1 MTENNQKC
9 SDTVA
14 RVVAKALGSRNTA
27 SLLEYILS
35 LAAAYK
41 PEATR
46 RWKAVGPGNTV
57 SHKAAKTAEWIRYG
71 VCTLV
76 NVTDGR
82 EYPFRMSDVYRG
94 LERFALAD
102 DLEPNNIRA
111 AVTSGMNCR
120 EAYVAMQY
128 MVFGQVEVPVPATER
143 TEEEPAED

>member
-9 SDTVA
+9 SATVA
-14 RVVAKALGSRNTA
+14 RVVAKALGFRNTA
-27 SLLEYILS
+27 DLLKYMLA
-35 LAAAYK
+35 LAAAYN
-41 PEATR
+41 PERTR

-57 SHKAAKTAEWIRYG
+57 SRNAAKTTEWIRYG

-111 AVTSGMNCR
+111 AVTSSMNCR